1 MTTGEPFRAG
11 ADTAAYDGAVFP
23 AIARALVERVPG
35 RGHFFRPR
43 SAPRARPFTRPGRVA
58 GRPMPP
64 HAAGPLASTPL
75 ALVVG
80 LAVAC
85 AGGSRPADPADRPG
99 PAGPPTGSAASV
111 EGRANAERD
120 GAVPP
125 TAALRALLGRPTL
138 TPQESGTTA
147 LLQAVSA
154 VSDRIVWVSGHR
166 GTVLRTTDGG
176 RSWQRLEVPGAD
188 SLEFRDIHAVDERT
202 AYLLSAGPGEL
213 SRIYKT
219 TDGGRSW
226 TLQFRNAAPDAF
238 YDCLAFW
245 DERRGIVFSDAVAGE
260 VILRTT
266 DDGGAHWTRVPPDR
280 VPDAQPGGE
289 GAFAA
294 SGTCVV
300 AGPGGRGWIGTGAA
314 PQARVFR
321 TEDFGRTWSVT
332 TTPVVAGDVAGIFTL
347 AFRDALHGVAL
358 GGDLDRPDAHTD
370 NVAVTA
376 DGGRTWSLAGRTRL
390 PGAVFGAAYVPGA
403 PTPTLVAVG
412 PGGMDYSFDEGR
424 SWAPADTAAYWAVG
438 FARENA
444 SESAG
449 RMGVSVRSAYI
460 AGPGTRALTPVST
473 AAAGPAPGWAVGP
486 GGRIA
491 KIEWR

>member
-1 MTTGEPFRAG
+1 MTTGESLRVG
-11 ADTAAYDGAVFP
+11 ADTAAYDGDGRP
-23 AIARALVERVPG
+23 ALARALIERVPG
-35 RGHFFRPR
+35 PGCLLRPR
-43 SAPRARPFTRPGRVA
+43 SAPRARRFTRPGPVA
-58 GRPMPP
+58 GRPKPP
-64 HAAGPLASTPL
+64 YAGAPAAATCL

-85 AGGSRPADPADRPG
+85 AGGSRPPDPADRPV
-99 PAGPPTGSAASV
+99 PAAPPTGSAASV
-111 EGRANAERD
+111 EGRANGERD

-125 TAALRALLGRPTL
+125 TAAHRALLGRPTL
-138 TPQESGTTA
+138 TPQQSGTTA

-226 TLQFRNAAPDAF
+226 TLQFRNAAPEAF

-245 DERRGIVFSDAVAGE
+245 DERRGVVFSDAVAGE

-266 DDGGAHWTRVPPDR
+266 DDGGAHWTRVPPER

-300 AGPGGRGWIGTGAA
+300 AGPDGRAWVGTGAGTV
-314 PQARVFR
+314 ARVFR
-321 TEDFGRTWSVT
+321 TEDYGRTWR
-332 TTPVVAGDVAGIFTL
+332 VATAPIVGGAAAGIFTL

-412 PGGMDYSFDEGR
+412 PGGMDYSVDEGR

-444 SESAG
+444 SAGAGGMAVSAT
-449 RMGVSVRSAYI
+449 SVHI
-460 AGPGTRALTPVST
+460 GEPGTRALAPVST

-486 GGRIA
+486 GGRIVR
-491 KIEWR
+491 IDWR